1 MSRDKHTGPFHLCL
15 GYDAGGEQTKVG
27 RESVTGIE
35 PEREKVSYGR
45 EERALRSYL
54 KSIGELR
61 FLVKR
66 SALITS
72 EAGKENPKWV
82 WRSRAAMAR
91 QSSLPRLGVTPSPV
105 NFMVLKGKWL
115 GVFKYPKKGSYPNA
129 LSRATWAFSEA
140 TSWAT
145 VLRSI
150 AELKGSLSQGF
161 YWTNLNYQYRGTYS
175 SQSQALGFRL
185 VLERHEG
192 ETTTFEA
199 KEEERKEEEED
210 TERETEEEGGR
221 PKEEEEER
229 GETNLADRIQNLVFH
244 LNIKF

>member
-1 MSRDKHTGPFHLCL
+1 
-15 GYDAGGEQTKVG
+15 
-27 RESVTGIE
+27 
-35 PEREKVSYGR
+35 
-45 EERALRSYL
+45 
-54 KSIGELR
+54 
-61 FLVKR
+61 
-66 SALITS
+66 
-72 EAGKENPKWV
+72 
-82 WRSRAAMAR
+82 MAR
-91 QSSLPRLGVTPSPV
+91 QSSFPRFGVTPSPV

-129 LSRATWAFSEA
+129 LSRATWAIRVA

-150 AELKGSLSQGF
+150 AALKGSLSQRF
-161 YWTNLNYQYRGTYS
+161 YWINLSHQYRGTYS

-199 KEEERKEEEED
+199 KEEERKEEED
-210 TERETEEEGGR
+210 IERETEEEGGR

-229 GETNLADRIQNLVFH
+229 GETDRADRLNLVPH